1 MMNLWSVE
9 NAQHR
14 LYFGRYL
21 CRSWNSSHAE
31 DEHLMTFKIHYMRED
46 NLPDGSEKAAEKV
59 TIWSHYCFNAP
70 QEDNR

>member
-1 MMNLWSVE
+1 
-9 NAQHR
+9 
-14 LYFGRYL
+14 
-21 CRSWNSSHAE
+21 
-31 DEHLMTFKIHYMRED
+31 MTFKIHYMRED